1 MDPVDVLTSAP
12 AKIILFGEHS
22 VTYGK
27 VAVTTAADLRATCH
41 IRLRPQPGV
50 SLSGG
55 GHSQEVSLDELAA
68 FRQRIDDLRATD
80 SHAEIRRLT
89 QGDFFAPAR
98 YILGTALAP
107 SEPVG
112 LHISFESDI
121 PVASGLGS
129 GGAVFAALAWGLT
142 KLLHGQPSHRR
153 AADWAYLGDVIAH
166 GGIASGTD
174 TSTSVYGGFIQYSKK
189 DGAAPVEASA
199 QPVLVVGDTLR
210 RAVTSEV
217 NGRVRRWLDE
227 DAVRYHCFDEMDLVA
242 HLGMDAL
249 ADGDLPGLGRLMNV
263 NQVLLEKIG
272 VSCPEIDNLVN
283 AALRA
288 GALGA
293 KLSGSGGGGIV
304 IALATPDI
312 QTAVA
317 EAIEAAGGKALI
329 ARVGAPGA
337 KTEA

>member
-41 IRLRPQPGV
+41 IRLRPQPWV

-55 GHSQEVSLDELAA
+55 GHSQKVSLDRLAA
-68 FRQRIDDLRATD
+68 FRQRIDDLRAAD
-80 SHAEIRRLT
+80 SHTEIRRLT
-89 QGDFFAPAR
+89 QDDFFAPAR
-98 YILGTALAP
+98 YILGTALAS

-112 LHISFESDI
+112 LDISFESDI
-121 PVASGLGS
+121 PIGSGLGS

-142 KLLHGQPSHRR
+142 KLLYGEPSRR
-153 AADWAYLGDVIAH
+153 QAADWAYLGDVIAH

-174 TSTSVYGGFIQYSKK
+174 TSTSVYGGFIRFSTEE
-189 DGAAPVEASA
+189 GAVPVETSV
-199 QPVLVVGDTLR
+199 QPVIVIGDTLR

-227 DAVRYHCFDEMDLVA
+227 DAVRYHYFDKMDTVA
-242 HLGMDAL
+242 RLGMKAL
-249 ADGDLPGLGRLMNV
+249 ADGDLPALGHLMNI

-272 VSCPEIDNLVN
+272 VSCPEIDTLCN

-304 IALATPDI
+304 IALATADI

-317 EAIEAAGGKALI
+317 EAIEAAGGQALI
-329 ARVGAPGA
+329 VRVGVPGVMQ
-337 KTEA
+337 EV